1 MHSHYYLGKT
11 TIDDRHWHNYEGVT
25 SCDPDEPGHI
35 HYMNGKTSLEDGH
48 VHEYRNATGPAI
60 YVGGKHYHMYC
71 AITKVADGHVHK
83 YEDATHKYY
92 DEYFAKCPHK
102 KDMCK

>member
-11 TIDDRHWHNYEGVT
+11 TIDDRHLHNYEGVT

-71 AITKVADGHVHK
+71 AITKEADGHVHK

-92 DEYFAKCPHK
+92 GEYYEKCPHK
-102 KDMCK
+102 KDPCK